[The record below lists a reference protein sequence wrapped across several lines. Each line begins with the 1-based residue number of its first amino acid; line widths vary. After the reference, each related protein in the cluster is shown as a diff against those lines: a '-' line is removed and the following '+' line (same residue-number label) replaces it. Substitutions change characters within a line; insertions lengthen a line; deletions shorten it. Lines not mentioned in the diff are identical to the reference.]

1 MLCPPVYITQAG
13 GGVLAVAHITCA
25 TPSSVKRDSP
35 VLPTRLLPAGKRW
48 SKISVQI
55 SKEEKKF
62 FPICKIFCT
71 FFAKCLKKMR
81 KTFCKKCAEFIFQNV
96 QKKKKK

>member
-35 VLPTRLLPAGKRW
+35 VLPTRLLPAGSLKATKQLLGVCRMASGITW
-48 SKISVQI
+48 VPKYAQNNILVLYKSKY
-55 SKEEKKF
+55 
-62 FPICKIFCT
+62 
-71 FFAKCLKKMR
+71 
-81 KTFCKKCAEFIFQNV
+81 
-96 QKKKKK
+96 

>member
-35 VLPTRLLPAGKRW
+35 VLPTRLLPAGFKYLLY
-48 SKISVQI
+48 KIG
-55 SKEEKKF
+55 
-62 FPICKIFCT
+62 
-71 FFAKCLKKMR
+71 
-81 KTFCKKCAEFIFQNV
+81 KTYGDSFEFQ
-96 QKKKKK
+96 

>member
-35 VLPTRLLPAGKRW
+35 VLPTRLLPAGLNVAYGRTK
-48 SKISVQI
+48 SKYIIQST
-55 SKEEKKF
+55 KY
-62 FPICKIFCT
+62 
-71 FFAKCLKKMR
+71 
-81 KTFCKKCAEFIFQNV
+81 KTQN
-96 QKKKKK
+96 K

>member
-35 VLPTRLLPAGKRW
+35 VLPTQLLPAGLSRAYHDNC
-48 SKISVQI
+48 II
-55 SKEEKKF
+55 F
-62 FPICKIFCT
+62 FYPIL
-71 FFAKCLKKMR
+71 A
-81 KTFCKKCAEFIFQNV
+81 Q
-96 QKKKKK
+96 Q

>member
-35 VLPTRLLPAGKRW
+35 VLPTRLLLAGYIIIGGTNIKN
-48 SKISVQI
+48 SSM
-55 SKEEKKF
+55 
-62 FPICKIFCT
+62 T
-71 FFAKCLKKMR
+71 
-81 KTFCKKCAEFIFQNV
+81 
-96 QKKKKK
+96 